1 MARLSFVLLL
11 VLFTASCLVRSQVT
25 VFHDF
30 EPNIKKTKYIIL
42 ATEEQQNSLEHRS
55 YEKLV
60 KQQLSLKG
68 FKEVSL
74 DEADVVVMFSY
85 GDDGGRQ
92 IVSSYPI
99 FGQTGVSSS
108 NTYGTVQSYGNS
120 ATYSG
125 TTTYTPS
132 YGIVGSGVASRTEY
146 KRFLYLSMI
155 DHSASKSGDGI
166 KRIYE
171 GKVVSNALNSN
182 LPEAVPVMIKALFK
196 EFPGES
202 GKVRTVDV
210 LVE

>member
-30 EPNIKKTKYIIL
+30 EPNIKKTKYIVL
-42 ATEEQQNSLEHRS
+42 ATEEQKNSLEHRS

-60 KQQLSLKG
+60 KQQLDLQG
-68 FKEVSL
+68 FKEVPL

-125 TTTYTPS
+125 TTNYTPS
-132 YGIVGSGVASRTEY
+132 YGIVGSGVSSRTEY

-155 DHSASKSGDGI
+155 DHSASKSGDEI